1 MILGET
7 TAMRAFKS
15 VEGMDRLGPAY
26 LMARERAAEKQNTLR
41 MGLMLVFMDVLVG
54 GKIRFWEGRSFFPSA
69 VWMRHLSILEYRV
82 PQNNLAVLGTILE
95 WKVKKQS

>member
-54 GKIRFWEGRSFFPSA
+54 RSPRDEMPFHFIIQYA
-69 VWMRHLSILEYRV
+69 
-82 PQNNLAVLGTILE
+82 
-95 WKVKKQS
+95 